1 MKRIGLAQQV
11 AEAQAAIHDKIRE
24 ALQGFTDAPVLVS
37 YRVTW
42 LVATALD
49 ERGNV
54 KATTYYHFDSDM
66 IA

>member
-1 MKRIGLAQQV
+1 MSEKNLAQQV
-11 AEAQAAIHDKIRE
+11 AEAKATMHDKIRE
-24 ALQGFTDAPVLVS
+24 ALQGFTDATGLVS
-37 YRVTW
+37 HRVTW
-42 LVATALD
+42 LVAAALD